1 MNFIEANGVSLRYAV
16 EGQDTGNRNPV
27 VLIHEMGGTMESWGL
42 LVPLLAEKRRVVRYD
57 TRGAGFSEKIRG
69 TLSIDTMTGDLIALL
84 DKLALSERVSLVGTA
99 VGGAIA
105 LHTAFRHPERIAAA
119 IVTSPATSIPPANR
133 EAVLARVAR
142 FEAEGVR
149 VVADETAANGYPEE
163 LRTDR
168 ARFEGFR
175 ARWLANDPSSFAAV
189 YRMLAAMD
197 LAGEL
202 PQIKCPVLVIGGEF
216 DRGRPPARVEP
227 IAQAIPRATFKV
239 LPVGHYAGL
248 QKPELMAQE
257 IEGFLDKV
265 GG

>member
-16 EGQDTGNRNPV
+16 EGSGKPV
-27 VLIHEMGGTMESWGL
+27 VLIHEMGGTLESWDL
-42 LVPLLAEKRRVVRYD
+42 LAPLLAAKRRVVRYD

-69 TLSIDTMTGDLIALL
+69 VLTIDTMTDDLIALL
-84 DKLALSERVSLVGTA
+84 DGLGVTEKASLVGTA

-105 LHTAFRHPERIAAA
+105 LHMAMRFPDRVAAVIA
-119 IVTSPATSIPPANR
+119 TSPATAIPPANR
-133 EAVLARVAR
+133 DAVLARVAK

-149 VVADETAANGYPEE
+149 VVADETAANGYPAE

-175 ARWLANDPSSFAAV
+175 ARWLANDPSSFAAI
-189 YRMLAAMD
+189 YRMLANMD
-197 LAGEL
+197 LGPEL
-202 PQIKCPVLVIGGEF
+202 GSIKCPVLIVGGEF

-227 IAQAIPRATFKV
+227 VAKGIPGAIFRV

-257 IEGFLDKV
+257 IGAFLDSV
-265 GG
+265 GA

>member
-1 MNFIEANGVSLRYAV
+1 MSMDFIEANGVSLRYAV
-16 EGQDTGNRNPV
+16 EGQGKPV
-27 VLIHEMGGTMESWGL
+27 VLIHEMGGTLESWGL
-42 LVPLLAEKRRVVRYD
+42 LAPLLAKKRCVVRYD

-69 TLSIDTMTGDLIALL
+69 TLAIDTMTEDLIALL
-84 DKLALSERVSLVGTA
+84 DRLAIADRVSLVGTA

-105 LHTAFRHPERIAAA
+105 LHTAFRFPDRIAAA

-133 EAVLARVAR
+133 EAVLARVAK

-189 YRMLAAMD
+189 YRMLANMD
-197 LAGEL
+197 LAPEL
-202 PQIKCPVLVIGGEF
+202 PQIGCPVLVVGGEF

-227 IAQAIPRATFKV
+227 VAQAIPGATFKV

-248 QKPELMAQE
+248 QRPELMAAE
-257 IEGFLDKV
+257 IEGFLDEA